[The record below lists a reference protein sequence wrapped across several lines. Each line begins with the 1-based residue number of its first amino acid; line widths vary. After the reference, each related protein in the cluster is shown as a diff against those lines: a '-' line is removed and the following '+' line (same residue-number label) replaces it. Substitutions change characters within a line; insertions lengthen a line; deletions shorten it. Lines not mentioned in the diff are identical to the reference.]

1 MNITQKIIKEH
12 LAIGKMA
19 SGKEIA
25 VKIDQT
31 LTQDSTGTMAYLQLE
46 ALGISG
52 VKTKRSVAYIDHNT
66 LQTGSENADDHKYIK
81 TVANK
86 YGIFF

>member
-1 MNITQKIIKEH
+1 MSLNITQKIIKEH
-12 LAIGKMA
+12 LTNEKME
-19 SGKEIA
+19 SGKELA

-52 VKTKRSVAYIDHNT
+52 VKTKR
-66 LQTGSENADDHKYIK
+66 
-81 TVANK
+81 
-86 YGIFF
+86 